1 MTPLPQQPVKAGQQG
16 DSGPVLE
23 LKPPRQ
29 PFSATVQTGCQ
40 AIFLHPGYDDG
51 HNILLILPGLD
62 SSGIHHETARIACAI
77 LADSRWDGF
86 LSYEKD
92 GPKLEQGPDSIL
104 PCRRYYFCI
113 EGDDQYP
120 IVPSFNHFRCP
131 PELPAS
137 WLQPAAPIK
146 TSPVEDAGKRDIICR
161 ITGSLLPNE
170 TAHIIPQAQSDWWQ
184 RNSMFTYAMNPD
196 QSFDT
201 NCADNTILLRRDLH
215 KMWDDHR
222 FAIVPKAGKWVVH
235 ILMSSSTVELE
246 ETYHNLELQPLF
258 AVSRYFF
265 FCRFALAIISKS
277 PFLRQQTAR
286 RLVILAGS
294 GLPHVRTMSADDYQR
309 LINTTSRGSSRSQSP
324 KKRQRSVQGEIDS
337 SDSPSE
343 AEPTPKGRDFPER
356 GRPRKRRLSH
366 TSDSGDHHRLPR
378 NGRASDQI
386 WTNRCENGSP
396 LQKRRHKCQG
406 LTQYGTPSRS
416 TSPNGPCRLT
426 LEAPSA
432 TRE

>member
-1 MTPLPQQPVKAGQQG
+1 
-16 DSGPVLE
+16 
-23 LKPPRQ
+23 
-29 PFSATVQTGCQ
+29 
-40 AIFLHPGYDDG
+40 
-51 HNILLILPGLD
+51 
-62 SSGIHHETARIACAI
+62 
-77 LADSRWDGF
+77 
-86 LSYEKD
+86 
-92 GPKLEQGPDSIL
+92 
-104 PCRRYYFCI
+104 
-113 EGDDQYP
+113 
-120 IVPSFNHFRCP
+120 
-131 PELPAS
+131 
-137 WLQPAAPIK
+137 
-146 TSPVEDAGKRDIICR
+146 
-161 ITGSLLPNE
+161 
-170 TAHIIPQAQSDWWQ
+170 
-184 RNSMFTYAMNPD
+184 MFTYAMNPD

-235 ILMSSSTVELE
+235 ILMISSTVELE

-309 LINTTSRGSSRSQSP
+309 LFNTTSRGSSRSQSP

-343 AEPTPKGRDFPER
+343 TEPTPKGHDLPKR

-366 TSDSGDHHRLPR
+366 TSDSGDDHRLPR
-378 NGRASDQI
+378 NGRASDQT
-386 WTNRCENGSP
+386 WTNRCKNGSP
-396 LQKRRHKCQG
+396 LQKRRHECQG
-406 LTQYGTPSRS
+406 LIQYGTPSRS
-416 TSPNGPCRLT
+416 TSPNGPCSPHTR
-426 LEAPSA
+426 SA
-432 TRE
+432 FCNT